1 MQPDWY
7 PAWRDEAFEQLTA
20 KNARLAKDFRLGSWS
35 RYDYDL
41 TAGKLLFSDQSGV
54 KVVSQIQIAGSTSAK
69 AGNWLWAW
77 ANSNLPGDLLGDAKL
92 VRSFGEEKGVDDL
105 SRAYVDDMSGDLEA
119 LGWELTA
126 AMVRVC
132 NALGAYRSP
141 RGEGGALYLVFKTI
155 GWAN

>member
-7 PAWRDEAFEQLTA
+7 PAWRDEAFQQLTA

-35 RYDYDL
+35 RYNYDL
-41 TAGKLLFSDQSGV
+41 TAGKLVFSDQSGV
-54 KVVSQIQIAGSTSAK
+54 KVVSEIQIAGSTSAK

-105 SRAYVDDMSGDLEA
+105 AQAYVDDTGGDLEA
-119 LGWELTA
+119 FGWELTA

-155 GWAN
+155 RWAN

>member
-7 PAWRDEAFEQLTA
+7 PDWRDEAFEQLTA
-20 KNARLAKDFRLGSWS
+20 KNARLEKDFRLGSWS

-41 TAGKLLFSDQSGV
+41 TAGNLVFSDQGGV
-54 KVVSQIQIAGSTSAK
+54 KVVSKIQIAGSTSAK
-69 AGNWLWAW
+69 ADNWLWAW

-92 VRSFGEEKGVDDL
+92 VRSFGEEKSIDDL
-105 SRAYVDDMSGDLEA
+105 AQAYVIDTSGDLEA

-141 RGEGGALYLVFKTI
+141 RGEGGALYLVFKNI
-155 GWAN
+155 GWAT

>member
-41 TAGKLLFSDQSGV
+41 TAGKLVFSDQSGV
-54 KVVSQIQIAGSTSAK
+54 KVVSEIQTADSTSGK

-77 ANSNLPGDLLGDAKL
+77 ANSNLPGDLLSDAKL

-105 SRAYVDDMSGDLEA
+105 AQAYVDDTGGDLEA

-155 GWAN
+155 RWAN

>member
-20 KNARLAKDFRLGSWS
+20 KNARLAKDFGLGSWS
-35 RYDYDL
+35 RYNYDL

-54 KVVSQIQIAGSTSAK
+54 KVVSEIQIAGSISTK

-92 VRSFGEEKGVDDL
+92 VRSFGEEKGVDEL
-105 SRAYVDDMSGDLEA
+105 AQAYVDDTTGDLEA

-141 RGEGGALYLVFKTI
+141 RGEGGALYLVFKNIRWT
-155 GWAN
+155 N

>member
-41 TAGKLLFSDQSGV
+41 TAGKLVFSDQSGV
-54 KVVSQIQIAGSTSAK
+54 KVVSEIQIAGSTSAK

-77 ANSNLPGDLLGDAKL
+77 ANSNLPGNLLGDAKL
-92 VRSFGEEKGVDDL
+92 VRAFGEEKGIDNL
-105 SRAYVDDMSGDLEA
+105 ARAYVDDTGGDLEA

-132 NALGAYRSP
+132 NVLGAYRSP
-141 RGEGGALYLVFKTI
+141 RGEGGALYLVFKSVR
-155 GWAN
+155 WAN

>member
-20 KNARLAKDFRLGSWS
+20 KNAILEKEFRLGRWP

-41 TAGKLLFSDQSGV
+41 TTGRLLFSDNGAV
-54 KVVSQIQIAGSTSAK
+54 KVVAEIQIAGSTSAK

-77 ANSNLPGDLLGDAKL
+77 SNSNLPNELLADANR
-92 VRSFGEEKGVDDL
+92 VRSFGEENDIAELQQAFVTDTTD
-105 SRAYVDDMSGDLEA
+105 DLEA
-119 LGWELTA
+119 LGWELAA

-132 NALGAYRSP
+132 DALGAYRSP
-141 RGEGGALYLVFKTI
+141 RGEGGGLYLMLKSASWT
-155 GWAN
+155 N

>member
-7 PAWRDEAFEQLTA
+7 PAWRDETLEQLTA

-41 TAGKLLFSDQSGV
+41 KAGKLLFSDQSGV
-54 KVVSQIQIAGSTSAK
+54 KVVSEIQIAGSTSAK

-77 ANSNLPGDLLGDAKL
+77 ANSNLPGDLLVDAKL
-92 VRSFGEEKGVDDL
+92 VRSFGEEKGLDDL
-105 SRAYVDDMSGDLEA
+105 AQAYVDDTSGDLEA

-132 NALGAYRSP
+132 SALGAYRSP
-141 RGEGGALYLVFKTI
+141 RGEGGALYLVLKTI